1 MAYDVRLVK
10 LIDGELVLG
19 KHDAES
25 NTLKDLALIQTVPTE
40 QGVQMMLLPFGY
52 PFENEIG
59 GEISMTHVLYEYK
72 NVPEELTNKYFEA
85 SSNLTM
91 ASANTLR
98 NLNMQSGGQGGGVSD
113 ISDLLKK

>member
-10 LIDGELVLG
+10 LINGELVLG
-19 KHDAES
+19 KFDAE
-25 NTLKDLALIQTVPTE
+25 NDKLTDLALIQTVPTE

-52 PFENEIG
+52 PFDNEIG
-59 GEISMTHVLYEYK
+59 GEVSMQHVLYQYK

-98 NLNMQSGGQGGGVSD
+98 NLNNMQGPGGGVSN

>member
-10 LIDGELVLG
+10 LINGELVLG
-19 KHDAES
+19 KFDAE
-25 NTLKDLALIQTVPTE
+25 NDKLTDLALIQTVPTE

-52 PFENEIG
+52 PFDQEIG
-59 GEISMTHVLYEYK
+59 GEVSMKHVLYQYK

-98 NLNMQSGGQGGGVSD
+98 NLNNMQGKGGGVSD